1 MPSQAEIKKLGV
13 NPFAIAASQGH
24 KPGTAKYE
32 RVVMA
37 ITRDAR
43 SRRKK
48 RKRKIGMKRKKK

>member
-13 NPFAIAASQGH
+13 NPFAIAASQGL
-24 KPGTAKYE
+24 KPGTKKYE

-48 RKRKIGMKRKKK
+48 KRKRIGMKRKKK